1 MAFDA
6 EVALSPRCH
15 VLKVALMKVD
25 LFDLPILDCLVVLC
39 WAHCDLGTSAWGPD
53 PRHPSRRPHPG
64 PQDWVGYWGRSWVPL
79 PEVGLDVRNG
89 RTQTSCLRR
98 SRLRVLRVG
107 KVRRKLVM
115 KQEKV
120 VWAEVEDENLFF
132 VLGRGRMVAA
142 EVACR
147 A

>member
-1 MAFDA
+1 
-6 EVALSPRCH
+6 
-15 VLKVALMKVD
+15 MKVD
-25 LFDLPILDCLVVLC
+25 LFDLPILGGSAVLC
-39 WAHCDLGTSAWGPD
+39 WAYCDLGTSAWGPD
-53 PRHPSRRPHPG
+53 PRRLSRRSHPG

-107 KVRRKLVM
+107 KARRKLVM
-115 KQEKV
+115 KQVKV

-132 VLGRGRMVAA
+132 APDRGRMVVA
-142 EVACR
+142 EVVHR